1 MDFILLMLWS
11 IQYGLLEQWIKRQG
25 FRTRSK
31 KILKYFSIYHL
42 MMLGLFL
49 ITIGIAGFKGNIK
62 YLTIMILLEDIAY
75 FSFHPN
81 QTLKEDSWVN
91 FGIGGFRIIGK
102 WIPWTYIILVG
113 LFVLIYKMI
122 G

>member
-42 MMLGLFL
+42 MLLGLFFM
-49 ITIGIAGFKGNIK
+49 TIGIAGFKGNIK
-62 YLTIMILLEDIAY
+62 YLPLMILVEDISY
-75 FSFHPN
+75 FSFHPD
-81 QTLKEDSWVN
+81 QTLEEDSWVN
-91 FGIGGFRIIGK
+91 FGLGGFRIIGK

-113 LFVLIYKMI
+113 LFVLIYKVI

>member
-42 MMLGLFL
+42 MMFGLFL
-49 ITIGIAGFKGNIK
+49 MTIGIAGFKGNIK
-62 YLTIMILLEDIAY
+62 CLPLMILVEDISY
-75 FSFHPN
+75 FTFHPN
-81 QTLKEDSWVN
+81 QILEEDSWVN
-91 FGIGGFRIIGK
+91 FGLGGFRIIGK

-113 LFVLIYKMI
+113 LFALIYKVI